1 MSVFIYFC
9 SKQVFNQFNTIK
21 EQENISGHGTTSDK
35 NLTAFYPLENTEK
48 IINPKNLYQLKNK
61 FGFTSLIM
69 VDHIE
74 DKKGIVHVSDH
85 INRTGK
91 SFLRGK
97 TPFKD
102 FPTFPDISN
111 IYIKKNG
118 KTLMSVGEKNTLNIN
133 TQENVILSSWIAP
146 ISSVWSYVNVQIV
159 GIGVG
164 EEVRSLELLTSFI
177 K

>member
-9 SKQVFNQFNTIK
+9 SKQIFNQFTTNK
-21 EQENISGHGTTSDK
+21 KQVNIFGHGKAIDK
-35 NLTAFYPLENTEK
+35 NLTTFYPLENTEK
-48 IINPKNLYQLKNK
+48 IINPKNLYQLKKK
-61 FGFTSLIM
+61 FGLTSLII
-69 VDHIE
+69 VDHIP
-74 DKKGIVHVSDH
+74 DKKRIVHVSDH

-118 KTLMSVGEKNTLNIN
+118 KTLMSLGEKNTLNIN

-164 EEVRSLELLTSFI
+164 EEVRSIESLISFI